1 MFSLEEKRTP
11 LLLAYDL
18 QLFANDE
25 GGEKTEEPTAK
36 KIEDS
41 RKEGQVAKS
50 KELTSAA
57 MLLAFFLCLRI
68 FMSFIGERLVNVFP
82 YFWRD
87 IANETGDGFT
97 HVRAWQIVLG
107 TVYCDYDC
115 TVCYICI
122 CDCVFIT
129 ANPDHVEGDIK
140 TDGTET

>member
-57 MLLAFFLCLRI
+57 MLLAFFCACGYLCRLSENVSSMYFLIFGVISQMKQEMDLRMCVHGRSCLI
-68 FMSFIGERLVNVFP
+68 RYSILRLRLHRLL
-82 YFWRD
+82 YL
-87 IANETGDGFT
+87 
-97 HVRAWQIVLG
+97 HL
-107 TVYCDYDC
+107 
-115 TVCYICI
+115 
-122 CDCVFIT
+122 
-129 ANPDHVEGDIK
+129 
-140 TDGTET
+140 

>member
-57 MLLAFFLCLRI
+57 MLLGIFFVLA
-68 FMSFIGERLVNVFP
+68 
-82 YFWRD
+82 D
-87 IANETGDGFT
+87 IY
-97 HVRAWQIVLG
+97 V
-107 TVYCDYDC
+107 VYRR
-115 TVCYICI
+115 TSRQCI
-122 CDCVFIT
+122 SLFL
-129 ANPDHVEGDIK
+129 A
-140 TDGTET
+140 

>member
-97 HVRAWQIVLG
+97 HVRAWQIVLD
-107 TVYCDYDC
+107 TVQ
-115 TVCYICI
+115 YIA
-122 CDCVFIT
+122 IT
-129 ANPDHVEGDIK
+129 LSLIHI
-140 TDGTET
+140 

>member
-82 YFWRD
+82 YFGVISQMKQEMDLRM
-87 IANETGDGFT
+87 
-97 HVRAWQIVLG
+97 
-107 TVYCDYDC
+107 
-115 TVCYICI
+115 
-122 CDCVFIT
+122 CVHGRSCLIRYSILRLRL
-129 ANPDHVEGDIK
+129 HRLLYLHL
-140 TDGTET
+140 

>member
-50 KELTSAA
+50 KELTSS
-57 MLLAFFLCLRI
+57 MYFLIFGVISQMKQEMDLRMCVHGRSCLIRYSILRLRLHRLLYLHL
-68 FMSFIGERLVNVFP
+68 
-82 YFWRD
+82 
-87 IANETGDGFT
+87 
-97 HVRAWQIVLG
+97 
-107 TVYCDYDC
+107 
-115 TVCYICI
+115 
-122 CDCVFIT
+122 
-129 ANPDHVEGDIK
+129 
-140 TDGTET
+140 